1 MSPRRLA
8 PGQVAR
14 IHVHDIAS
22 GADAVVHESRE
33 VLFEAPNWA
42 GEADGGVLLLNG
54 DGVLWSLMPEPGST
68 AQRIAHENLPP
79 INNDHVLDPRG
90 GAIFLSADDGHIH
103 RAPIAGGRAERVTSE
118 PGVHHF
124 LHGVSPD
131 GERLAFVRMRDF
143 SEPGR
148 LAIVASEPG
157 GRGDGAGGGTT
168 IVDTGPGHL
177 DGPEWSPDGAWI
189 SFNSER
195 WARRPGHAQ
204 LARIPDPLARANAAG
219 DEAHPVGPD
228 DVERLLAT
236 DTVDWFPHLAPD
248 GRHAVYLEF
257 PPGTTGHP
265 ADLEV
270 TLVVVDTADWST
282 PLARIPLPG
291 GQGTINV
298 PSWAPDSGRF
308 AYVSYPCA

>member
-1 MSPRRLA
+1 M
-8 PGQVAR
+8 
-14 IHVHDIAS
+14 
-22 GADAVVHESRE
+22 HESRE
-33 VLFEAPNWA
+33 VLFEAPNWSA
-42 GEADGGVLLLNG
+42 EADGGVLLLNG
-54 DGVLWSLMPEPGST
+54 DGVLWSLAPEPG
-68 AQRIAHENLPP
+68 AEPRRIAHETLPP

-118 PGVHHF
+118 PGMHHF

-148 LAIVASEPG
+148 LAIVSRNG
-157 GRGDGAGGGTT
+157 GATT
-168 IVDTGPGHL
+168 IVDTGPGHI
-177 DGPEWSPDGAWI
+177 DGPEWSPDGAWMF
-189 SFNSER
+189 FNTER
-195 WARRPGHAQ
+195 WAKRPGHAQ
-204 LARIPDPLARANAAG
+204 LARIPDPLAFGEPGASL
-219 DEAHPVGPD
+219 DLTVGPNE
-228 DVERLLAT
+228 VQHLLRT
-236 DTVDWFPHLAPD
+236 ETVDWFPHLAPD

-270 TLVVVDTADWST
+270 ALVVVDTADWAT
-282 PLARIPLPG
+282 PLERIPLPG

-298 PSWAPDSGRF
+298 PSWAPDARRF
-308 AYVSYPCA
+308 AYVSYPFAG